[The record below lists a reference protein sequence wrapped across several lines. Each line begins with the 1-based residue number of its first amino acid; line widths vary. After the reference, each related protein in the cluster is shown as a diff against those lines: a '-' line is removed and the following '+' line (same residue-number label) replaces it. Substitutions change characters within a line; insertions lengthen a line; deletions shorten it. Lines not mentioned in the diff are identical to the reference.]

1 MEAPISVARAFL
13 FRQTTLV
20 PLDRP
25 VAESMTVAKKDLVR
39 GDLLD
44 DFGGYTY
51 HGMIEKAGTAK
62 QLNALPVGLAPH
74 AEITQAVEKGQIIT
88 WDHVK
93 LDETQ
98 TVLKLRRQQDDLSD

>member
-1 MEAPISVARAFL
+1 
-13 FRQTTLV
+13 
-20 PLDRP
+20 
-25 VAESMTVAKKDLVR
+25 MTVAKKDLVR

-51 HGMIEKAGTAK
+51 HDLSEKAATAK

-74 AEITQAVEKGQIIT
+74 AEITQPVEKGQIIT

-93 LDETQ
+93 LDEAQ
-98 TVLKLRRQQDDLSD
+98 TVVQLRRQQDGLPE